1 MLFIETNKFLRM
13 QDKLT
18 FRIYI
23 YDIFYFFQFLN
34 AMAKKDLI
42 QVKEFPKGIEN
53 ITAINWA
60 HEDIKSF
67 VVDLVSV
74 WVCRNA
80 APRPRYLLYSSCHD
94 FFFFLEAAP

>member
-1 MLFIETNKFLRM
+1 MTGQLIHTKN
-13 QDKLT
+13 T
-18 FRIYI
+18 
-23 YDIFYFFQFLN
+23 FQFLN

-60 HEDIKSF
+60 HEDIKAF

-74 WVCRNA
+74 A
-80 APRPRYLLYSSCHD
+80 AQHPCEALASLD
-94 FFFFLEAAP
+94 FIN